1 MAYFFLFLHRLN
13 TILPSDLASNN
24 YKKIDLEEHPVM
36 FRWFICTIA
45 IVHILLIA
53 YDNINGTYVTIKN
66 ESSSKTAHTPP
77 HLPITRVFS

>member
-1 MAYFFLFLHRLN
+1 MPMAYFFLFLHRLN
-13 TILPSDLASNN
+13 TILPSDLASYN

-36 FRWFICTIA
+36 FRWFICTI
-45 IVHILLIA
+45 VHILPIA
-53 YDNINGTYVTIKN
+53 NINGTYVTIKN